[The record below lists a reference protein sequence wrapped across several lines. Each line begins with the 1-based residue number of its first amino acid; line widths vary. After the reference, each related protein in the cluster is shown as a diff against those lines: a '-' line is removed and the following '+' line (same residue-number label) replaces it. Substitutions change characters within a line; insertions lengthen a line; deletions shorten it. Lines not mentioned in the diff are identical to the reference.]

1 MNRTS
6 SSRFA
11 KIVASV
17 LIALSLTGCV
27 GNPILN
33 EPAQSHMRASGIN
46 SLLAVW
52 GIPLNDGNGPRSLG
66 DVSDDILDYLSANA
80 SGSGELTKDDIRTSL
95 QPGNT
100 LNSIVYRLYNS
111 QEAIDAVVD
120 RWLS

>member
-1 MNRTS
+1 MNRTI
-6 SSRFA
+6 SSRIA
-11 KIVASV
+11 AAVSTI
-17 LIALSLTGCV
+17 LISLTLTGCV

-52 GIPLNDGNGPRSLG
+52 GIPLDDGNGPRSLG

-80 SGSGELTKDDIRTSL
+80 SGSGELTKDDIRASL
-95 QPGNT
+95 QPGNS
-100 LNSIVYRLYNS
+100 LNSIVYRLFNS

>member
-6 SSRFA
+6 SSRVA
-11 KIVASV
+11 MMVASF
-17 LIALSLTGCV
+17 LIAVSLTGCV

-95 QPGNT
+95 QPGNS